1 MLYSRRPDMTDVWM
15 VESPNKTRVTF
26 VIRGDEKSEFVYSIH
41 SAETELFKTKT
52 LAQRLTHAEVE
63 RMFVEDIARAN
74 GINPCS
80 ASAVPSLLFR

>member
-1 MLYSRRPDMTDVWM
+1 MTDVWM
-15 VESPNKTRVTF
+15 LESPNKTRVTL
-26 VIRGDEKSEFVYSIH
+26 VIRGDEKSGFVYSVH

-52 LAQRLTHAEVE
+52 LVQRLTRAEVE
-63 RMFVEDIARAN
+63 RMFAEDVAKAC

>member
-1 MLYSRRPDMTDVWM
+1 MIDVWM

-26 VIRGDEKSEFVYSIH
+26 VVRGDDQSGFVYSVH

-52 LAQRLTHAEVE
+52 LVQRLTRAEVE
-63 RMFVEDIARAN
+63 RMFAEDVARAC

-80 ASAVPSLLFR
+80 ESAVPSLLLR